1 MKLNLPT
8 TVGSQ
13 QDVTAL
19 VREVKEYTRWFAH
32 EAIKKR
38 MNVKHT
44 SVPPLTT
51 PGAAQLI
58 HEWGAK
64 EALTTHRLDELIKE
78 LEHYAETARIITITL
93 PAPPTNDIKAT
104 LVGWCRTNVAPN
116 ILVSFQFNAT
126 ILGGMVVRFGS
137 HVYDWSF
144 RRQILAARDTF
155 PEVLRRV

>member
-1 MKLNLPT
+1 MKLSLPNSI
-8 TVGSQ
+8 GSQ

-19 VREVKEYTRWFAH
+19 LREIKEYARWFAH

-38 MNVKHT
+38 INVRHT
-44 SVPPLTT
+44 SLPPTTT

-58 HEWGAK
+58 HEWGSK
-64 EALTTHRLDELIKE
+64 EPLTTHRLDELIHE
-78 LEHYAETARIITITL
+78 LESYGDTARIITITL

-104 LVGWCRTNVAPN
+104 LVGWCRTNIAPDTLVA
-116 ILVSFQFNAT
+116 FQFNAT

-144 RRQILAARDTF
+144 RRQILAARQNF

>member
-1 MKLNLPT
+1 MKLSLPNS
-8 TVGSQ
+8 VGSQ

-19 VREVKEYTRWFAH
+19 QREVKEYARWFAH

-38 MNVKHT
+38 ISVKHT
-44 SVPPLTT
+44 SIPPATT

-58 HEWGAK
+58 HEWSAK
-64 EALTTHRLDELIKE
+64 ETLTSHRLDELIKE
-78 LEHYAETARIITITL
+78 LERYGDKAPTITITL

-104 LVGWCRTNVAPN
+104 LVGWCRKNIASD
-116 ILVSFQFNAT
+116 ILVTFQFNAT

-144 RRQILAARDTF
+144 RRQLLAARDAF